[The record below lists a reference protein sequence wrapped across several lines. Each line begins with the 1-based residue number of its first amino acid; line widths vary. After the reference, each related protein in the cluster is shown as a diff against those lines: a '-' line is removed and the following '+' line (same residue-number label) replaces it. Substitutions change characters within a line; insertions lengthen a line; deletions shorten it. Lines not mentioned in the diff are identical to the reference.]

1 MKCLSNEKVVA
12 VHLLAAVCHLQEQP
26 ETRGRK
32 YRVLVRKIK
41 PHMAIPAKR
50 LRVELVDMA
59 GLLREVRAK
68 LKDMQ
73 VLAGTG

>member
-1 MKCLSNEKVVA
+1 MTDLDAVP
-12 VHLLAAVCHLQEQP
+12 VHLLAAVCHLQQKP

-68 LKDMQ
+68 Q
-73 VLAGTG
+73 S